1 MHWVHTS
8 RVRILSSVTLTIA
21 LIGDTGCSDAVT
33 ATLPD
38 RMGKRMIPTTQ
49 SAVLERTIESA
60 REKDALLVAQ
70 ALNSAK
76 KGDSALLNILN
87 SDAGRLIKQNG
98 NAVGIAIGS
107 LQSATTADSAS
118 IPWDNV
124 PGPTFPTARVT
135 STFATAGFNVS
146 NVTANF
152 ANTIHGT
159 HSSITPTFTITGRYA
174 YSANLPTL
182 SEMTNE
188 AALCFSGWRV

>member
-107 LQSATTADSAS
+107 LQSATTADSVA
-118 IPWDNV
+118 V
-124 PGPTFPTARVT
+124 K
-135 STFATAGFNVS
+135 
-146 NVTANF
+146 
-152 ANTIHGT
+152 
-159 HSSITPTFTITGRYA
+159 
-174 YSANLPTL
+174 
-182 SEMTNE
+182 
-188 AALCFSGWRV
+188 